1 MIQSSG
7 TVPLKEYGG
16 YYYYPNPNGT
26 VAVQLPGANILFTTL
41 PNYDVFV
48 RFVDQ
53 CNGLFASS
61 IPQLQLHLTGCKRC
75 AKSLDPAWPDF
86 FSPCRT
92 GSVLISEGKAVAQH
106 ISKVVADDFNQWW
119 ASEHPDSRSAAEGPS
134 ELQ

>member
-7 TVPLKEYGG
+7 MVPLKEYGG
-16 YYYYPNPNGT
+16 YYYHPNADGT
-26 VAVQLPGANILFTTL
+26 VSVQLPGENILFTTL
-41 PNYDVFV
+41 PNYEVFT

-53 CNGLFASS
+53 CNGLFESAS
-61 IPQLQLHLTGCKRC
+61 PELQLHLTGCKRC
-75 AKSLDPAWPDF
+75 AKSLSHKWPDF

-106 ISKVVADDFNQWW
+106 ISKVVADEFIRWW
-119 ASEHPDSRSAAEGPS
+119 ASEHPVDLGAAKGTE